1 MSYADTTNPNTPVS
15 LIEKW
20 DKTFP
25 ESVKVDHR
33 KVTFHNRYGITLA
46 GDLYLP
52 KDRGDRKLAA
62 IAVSGPFGA
71 VTGEITGGACERP
84 RDSFIRCTLPS
95 TALRVTSSPRVSA
108 IRWALHP

>member
-71 VTGEITGGACERP
+71 VKE
-84 RDSFIRCTLPS
+84 
-95 TALRVTSSPRVSA
+95 
-108 IRWALHP
+108 